1 MPKRIF
7 TFRKGEAERP
17 ADAIESLGLKG
28 ANLALLA
35 SLDLPVP
42 PGFTISTAAWR
53 EAKASGESM
62 PMALRS
68 DLNAMVEWLERV
80 TDRRFDGDRR
90 PLLLAVRTSG
100 PAAMPGLA
108 DSVLDIGLNDRTVEI
123 LARELSD
130 PDFAFRNYRRLVESY
145 AQIVHD
151 ADPTEFEELS
161 DAEAAERGW
170 SGEPSTIKDW
180 RALMARYHAFLDSE
194 LGVVLPQTPFEQ
206 LVEVVSA
213 SFASWRS
220 PAAAAH
226 RVLHGIPENAGLA
239 VTVHAMR
246 QPTAFQATSPSL
258 PAASRFSKPIS
269 AISWKSTSWS
279 ATASS
284 SCFSRGSPGARSPK
298 ACVWPSNSSAKA

>member
-123 LARELSD
+123 LALLSQTVRLGSR
-130 PDFAFRNYRRLVESY
+130 PLPRSRRRRLRR
-145 AQIVHD
+145 
-151 ADPTEFEELS
+151 LL
-161 DAEAAERGW
+161 
-170 SGEPSTIKDW
+170 
-180 RALMARYHAFLDSE
+180 RARLVGRAFDD
-194 LGVVLPQTPFEQ
+194 Q
-206 LVEVVSA
+206 
-213 SFASWRS
+213 
-220 PAAAAH
+220 
-226 RVLHGIPENAGLA
+226 GLA
-239 VTVHAMR
+239 SLDGALSRLSR
-246 QPTAFQATSPSL
+246 Q
-258 PAASRFSKPIS
+258 
-269 AISWKSTSWS
+269 
-279 ATASS
+279 
-284 SCFSRGSPGARSPK
+284 
-298 ACVWPSNSSAKA
+298 